1 MSNSTALG
9 HAIDHEVH
17 EHWFIVDFLVS
28 ALALLLLAPLMLIIS
43 AVVGMTGP
51 IFYRQVRVGKNNEE
65 FEIIK
70 FRTMVVDAE
79 VKSGPVLATKSDAR
93 ITRVGAFLR
102 ATHLDEL
109 PQFINVVK
117 GEMSLIGP
125 RPERPV
131 FTQQFD
137 KNIPQYSDRHKIR
150 PGITGLAQIK
160 LAYDATAAEK
170 IRYDLFYIKNK
181 DDVALNLKIALGTVL
196 KMVGMPTS
204 IRNLYSQ
211 TILEVGV

>member
-9 HAIDHEVH
+9 HNVGHEVQ
-17 EHWFIVDFLVS
+17 EYWFIIDFLV
-28 ALALLLLAPLMLIIS
+28 AVLALILLAPLMLLIS
-43 AVVGMTGP
+43 VVVGMTGP

-70 FRTMVVDAE
+70 FRTMMVDAE
-79 VKSGPVLATKSDAR
+79 VNSGPVLATKSDVR
-93 ITRVGAFLR
+93 ITKIGNFLR

-131 FTQQFD
+131 FTKQFE
-137 KNIPQYSDRHKIR
+137 KNIAQYSDRHKIR

-170 IRYDLFYIKNK
+170 IRYDLFYIQNK
-181 DDVALNLKIALGTVL
+181 DDVVLNLKIAIGTVL
-196 KMVGMPTS
+196 KMLAMPAL
-204 IRNLYSQ
+204 IRNLYSK